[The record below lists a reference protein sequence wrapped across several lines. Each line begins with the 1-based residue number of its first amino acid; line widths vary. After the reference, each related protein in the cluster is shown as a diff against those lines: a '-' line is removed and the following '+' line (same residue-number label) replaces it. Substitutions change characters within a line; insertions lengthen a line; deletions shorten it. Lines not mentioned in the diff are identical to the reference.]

1 MAGAP
6 LDEAEL
12 LKRFFGLNQYE
23 ARVYI
28 ALLKKH
34 MSLGE
39 VSSAAKIPKPR
50 VYDVVRSLESKGFV
64 RNSGGELQAISP
76 EVALPARRAALR
88 AAFEEEDS
96 RRLQAQMTLIDSLKV
111 GGEHP
116 LREPVILRGF
126 EQVVALLYQ
135 VLPKSTQVLLTLNK
149 ALEAR
154 VYFRG
159 AVKGAVGS
167 GQQLEIM
174 ALIPLHVK
182 LEREDL
188 ELMEALGAQVRL
200 TAGVLLDTMVTD
212 KDDVIIGLPDPSSTH
227 SVPVVAVYVKDHAFA
242 SSLRETFKKVWSTA
256 SAIP

>member
-1 MAGAP
+1 LVEAP
-6 LDEAEL
+6 LDEVEL
-12 LKRFFGLNQYE
+12 LRRFFGLNQYE

-28 ALLKKH
+28 ALLKRP
-34 MSLGE
+34 MSLSE

-64 RNSGGELQAISP
+64 RSSGAELHAINP
-76 EVALPARRAALR
+76 EVALPARRASLR

-96 RRLQAQMTLIDSLKV
+96 KRLRAQMALVDSLKSS
-111 GGEHP
+111 GEHTP
-116 LREPVILRGF
+116 REPVILRGF

-135 VLPKSTQVLLTLNK
+135 VLPQSNQVMLTLNK

-154 VYFRG
+154 AYFRG
-159 AVKGAVGS
+159 AVKGAVGT
-167 GQQLEIM
+167 GRQRVIM
-174 ALIPLHVK
+174 ALMPLGVK

-188 ELMEALGAQVRL
+188 ELIDTLGAQVRL

-212 KDDVIIGLPDPSSTH
+212 TDDVVIGLPDPSSTQ

-242 SSLRETFKKVWSTA
+242 SSLRDTFKKVWSTA
-256 SAIP
+256 SAIS